1 MEQISL
7 FQLNVTFIYKIKLYL
22 IALLFIKVDMNTMAI
37 IFFYFIIKK
46 SIFLS
51 VYENEENL
59 SLFIFIYLTSS
70 HS

>member
-37 IFFYFIIKK
+37 IFLFY
-46 SIFLS
+46 
-51 VYENEENL
+51 Y
-59 SLFIFIYLTSS
+59 
-70 HS
+70 